1 MKYITKRDGTKEEY
15 KFEKIEN
22 AIRKA
27 FAGTSENSEE
37 NIQNVLGYFKNH
49 FLSLKNVEEIQDAV
63 EKSLINKKMYLTSK
77 AYILYRKQRENARS
91 ANSKLTKTFNDL
103 LFKDAEDFD
112 LKRENANQ
120 NGNAPMGLMLFFGS
134 ETEKEY
140 VKRHLI
146 SEKFAYEHDNG
157 DFHIHDLNMY
167 ACTFNCCNIGLKN
180 LLKYG
185 FSTGHG
191 TIREPQS
198 ISSALALTAIII
210 QANQNDMFGGQG
222 IPLFDYE
229 LCPYL
234 VKSFAKHLKQC
245 IEISLGIEITDN
257 KINNFLD
264 ELFETEGSVLD
275 NLGKVKSYIY
285 DLTKEK
291 TDFIVN
297 KAVKLLDKETKQ
309 GMQAFIHNLNT
320 MQSRAGSQVPFSS
333 INYGTNTTSEG
344 RMIIKNILDATEEGL
359 GFSET
364 SIFPVQIFKTKENV
378 NFDQNDPNFDLFERA
393 CEVSAKRLYPN
404 FVNIDVP
411 GNIEY
416 YVKGKPETE
425 MATMGC
431 RTKTLAQLD
440 GTGRVT
446 NRGNIAFTTINLPR
460 LGILADHNIE
470 KFYELFD
477 NMIQDAKNELLER
490 VKFLCTKKVLNFPFL
505 VGQNVYLGSEDLG
518 WEDTI
523 EKVLRNGTLA
533 IGFIGLAECLI
544 ALTGKHH
551 GESKESYE
559 LALKIVSRLREK
571 TDLFTKETGWQF
583 GCFATPAEG
592 LSGRFTK
599 IDKEKFGIIEN
610 VTSRKFYTNS
620 FHIPVYF
627 KITAAE
633 KMKLEGPFHNL
644 CNAGAISYIEMDG
657 DATKN
662 IEAIKRLVKYSKE
675 CGISY
680 FSINHNLDVCPI
692 CGYTG
697 IIDSNVCPCC
707 GWEEGTEISLEDL
720 QKRGVQIKKFM

>member
-1 MKYITKRDGTKEEY
+1 MAFKNINEIKENDYVLSYNIETKKYEY
-15 KFEKIEN
+15 KKVKRSLNNGFKDLLKIKIEN
-22 AIRKA
+22 GQEVRMTDDHRVLTDSGYAEVKNA
-27 FAGTSENSEE
+27 E
-37 NIQNVLGYFKNH
+37 NILTNNGFFK
-49 FLSLKNVEEIQDAV
+49 I
-63 EKSLINKKMYLTSK
+63 
-77 AYILYRKQRENARS
+77 
-91 ANSKLTKTFNDL
+91 
-103 LFKDAEDFD
+103 
-112 LKRENANQ
+112 
-120 NGNAPMGLMLFFGS
+120 
-134 ETEKEY
+134 TEKLNDSNEEVFDIEVEDNHNFC
-140 VKRHLI
+140 VKDKN
-146 SEKFAYEHDNG
+146 SDN
-157 DFHIHDLNMY
+157 
-167 ACTFNCCNIGLKN
+167 
-180 LLKYG
+180 
-185 FSTGHG
+185 
-191 TIREPQS
+191 
-198 ISSALALTAIII
+198 
-210 QANQNDMFGGQG
+210 
-222 IPLFDYE
+222 
-229 LCPYL
+229 
-234 VKSFAKHLKQC
+234 
-245 IEISLGIEITDN
+245 
-257 KINNFLD
+257 
-264 ELFETEGSVLD
+264 
-275 NLGKVKSYIY
+275 
-285 DLTKEK
+285 
-291 TDFIVN
+291 FIV
-297 KAVKLLDKETKQ
+297 V
-309 GMQAFIHNLNT
+309 HNCG
-320 MQSRAGSQVPFSS
+320 AQVPFSS

-559 LALKIVSRLREK
+559 LALKIVSHLREK